1 MRCPPSRKWW
11 GFCTTRSRRT
21 ACRQRVG
28 PSCRA
33 IPPAAQCRMR
43 FCVRTGFPSCVD
55 GCAHLLA
62 ALQECHRFAG
72 VFAAYPVS
80 FVPSDTRRDPGPIR
94 VDHLHHHTPVTLC
107 DHPTT
112 RAASTAITGL
122 YVEHQSIWGA
132 SHAHQMEAI
141 QTDEQITP
149 ITTIKRLR
157 AAAGWAR
164 HRPRSLKAA
173 GVEVRSS
180 SRTSTSTRNPRP
192 TPGHPHSTRK
202 SQFAFERTQRFS
214 VIDMLEERLEQALRL
229 AIDPPG
235 GLNTAALRNLIRD
248 EENTQWDIATTA
260 EYLGISAHTLRYYE
274 RAGLVKVGRDASG
287 YRLYDAAAVRRLVF
301 ITRMRVSGMSIA
313 QLQHYISLVEQG
325 AETVQE
331 RLDLMLEHRD
341 ILRQRIEDLQLSLAA
356 TEFKIAMYQK
366 GSRP

>member
-1 MRCPPSRKWW
+1 MVVSAGAVQGRAVVMAVSCWPTSVPAEVSLVSTSPSGRVLCTKKFTLLGLMVGASAKKFALQAQNGRKTLFSGALGEFFRGRAGGEPCWASFVAPTRIAPGLVGSAPSLPAMV

-28 PSCRA
+28 RSCRA

-43 FCVRTGFPSCVD
+43 FCLRTGFPSCVD

-157 AAAGWAR
+157 ATAGR
-164 HRPRSLKAA
+164 
-173 GVEVRSS
+173 
-180 SRTSTSTRNPRP
+180 
-192 TPGHPHSTRK
+192 
-202 SQFAFERTQRFS
+202 
-214 VIDMLEERLEQALRL
+214 
-229 AIDPPG
+229 
-235 GLNTAALRNLIRD
+235 
-248 EENTQWDIATTA
+248 
-260 EYLGISAHTLRYYE
+260 
-274 RAGLVKVGRDASG
+274 
-287 YRLYDAAAVRRLVF
+287 
-301 ITRMRVSGMSIA
+301 
-313 QLQHYISLVEQG
+313 
-325 AETVQE
+325 
-331 RLDLMLEHRD
+331 
-341 ILRQRIEDLQLSLAA
+341 
-356 TEFKIAMYQK
+356 
-366 GSRP
+366 